1 MIKVTSGKYTFTFN
15 DGTTEEEQQETIKRC
30 EERMRA
36 DNGNKEV

>member
-1 MIKVTSGKYTFTFN
+1 M
-15 DGTTEEEQQETIKRC
+15 TEEEQKETIKRC